1 MFWNIDRC
9 TYLFSDRFHCQ
20 GVSENRLARL
30 VDLGVD
36 HLSVYDLQYEP
47 GTAFGKRFPVAG
59 DNGRPSS
66 DKAAEMYEAV

>member
-1 MFWNIDRC
+1 
-9 TYLFSDRFHCQ
+9 
-20 GVSENRLARL
+20 L